1 MNEIFY
7 QNTVDNFIRWF
18 WKSISHIILKKTDIS
33 SLKVVVGKA
42 IFTTSIVTVK
52 SCLKEEA
59 INVRE
64 ESFVNPLDFF
74 PRRTT
79 YSIRKAGCIYTY
91 IQQKVF
97 SRKFLYH
104 IFVYINVCTYL
115 DYAFTYYLRSFILYY
130 FLNFQMES
138 NFVPTQK
145 LFLKNPN
152 IFLDHCVHSK
162 Y

>member
-7 QNTVDNFIRWF
+7 QNTVVNFIRWF
-18 WKSISHIILKKTDIS
+18 WKSISHIILKKTEIF

-42 IFTTSIVTVK
+42 IFTTSILTVK

-79 YSIRKAGCIYTY
+79 YSIRKAGCMYIHILTIY
-91 IQQKVF
+91 IHQKVF

-130 FLNFQMES
+130 FLNFQMEFS
-138 NFVPTQK
+138 FVATQK

-152 IFLDHCVHSK
+152 IF
-162 Y
+162 